1 MRLNL
6 NEEVN
11 KLKKEIKIKKD
22 FGEIETINVK
32 AESSKEIF
40 SEYNYETNEI
50 LNEELEGFIVKKA
63 ETIPLK
69 SKLRIKMFVEEK
81 EKIDEKEVE
90 DAIKLRFKRDF
101 EDYERKL
108 KRNAQISFILLLI
121 GILFLG
127 FLVLETLFLDNFIL
141 SIILEITSWV
151 FIWEA
156 VDKFFFERTEIR
168 ERRHQ
173 FARLYYAEVEIVPLE
188 FKS

>member
-1 MRLNL
+1 ML
-6 NEEVN
+6 NEDVN

-22 FGEIETINVK
+22 FGDIETINVK
-32 AESSKEIF
+32 AESPKEIF
-40 SEYNYETNEI
+40 SDYNYETNEI

-69 SKLRIKMFVEEK
+69 SKLRIKMFVEET

-127 FLVLETLFLDNFIL
+127 FLVLETALLDNYII
-141 SIILEITSWV
+141 SIILEIASWV

-168 ERRHQ
+168 EKRHQ
-173 FARLYYAEVEIVPLE
+173 FARLYYSQVEVVPLE
-188 FKS
+188 FKN

>member
-1 MRLNL
+1 M

-81 EKIDEKEVE
+81 EKIAEKEVE

-127 FLVLETLFLDNFIL
+127 FLVLETFFLDNFIL
-141 SIILEITSWV
+141 SIVLEITSWV

-168 ERRHQ
+168 ER
-173 FARLYYAEVEIVPLE
+173 
-188 FKS
+188 